1 MLPSRS
7 FQLIS
12 ISSLILLAIASP
24 ANAQRLS
31 IGGRLGL
38 DFARLDLPS
47 GAGLDT
53 RTGFSVG
60 GFVGYH
66 LSKRFAVQPELS
78 FVTKGAESAAI
89 FISYHEG
96 TPPEL
101 NPLVTNVQ
109 IDYKLSY
116 LELQVPLTLMIPAGS
131 AALAPRLY
139 LGPSLAVEVGCE
151 TGAEVSGAAAP
162 TAGCF
167 ADTEPLD
174 FGAIFGAGFDTRLG
188 SGALTLDVRYNLG
201 LQDIN
206 AGIGGTVK
214 NRVLQLLVGYA
225 HFFGG

>member
-12 ISSLILLAIASP
+12 ITSLILLAIASP

-151 TGAEVSGAAAP
+151 TGAKCREQPLPRPVVSRTPSRSTSEQSLARVSTPVSAAERSPWMSGTTWAFR
-162 TAGCF
+162 TS
-167 ADTEPLD
+167 
-174 FGAIFGAGFDTRLG
+174 TRG
-188 SGALTLDVRYNLG
+188 SAAR
-201 LQDIN
+201 
-206 AGIGGTVK
+206 
-214 NRVLQLLVGYA
+214 
-225 HFFGG
+225 